1 VITVDLKRLHIR
13 PGAKVLDLGCGTGRH
28 ACAVAR
34 LKQVTAIGLDINRAD
49 AMEAK
54 KRLLDEESR
63 GVQGGGTWV
72 ILVADVT
79 ALPFKDNAFDC
90 VICSE
95 VLEHVPRQE
104 AAVAEATRVVKPGK
118 DLAISVPRYLPER
131 ICWALSEN
139 YHKANNGH
147 IRIYKKKELLALA
160 EQAGLEKW
168 ALHFAHSF
176 HTPFWWLKC
185 LVGPERTDSRLV
197 NLYHR
202 FLVWCIM
209 KRSAIARLLEH
220 LLNPLLG
227 KSLVLYLR
235 KERHA

>member
-1 VITVDLKRLHIR
+1 M
-13 PGAKVLDLGCGTGRH
+13 VLDLGCGTGRH
-28 ACAVAR
+28 ICAVAR
-34 LKQVTAIGLDINRAD
+34 LKQVIAIGLDISLAD
-49 AMEAK
+49 AREAQ
-54 KRLLDEESR
+54 KRLLYEQEL
-63 GVQGGGTWV
+63 GVQGGGVWG

-79 ALPFKDNAFDC
+79 ALPFKDAAFDC

-95 VLEHVPRQE
+95 VLEHVPRQD
-104 AAVAEATRVVKPGK
+104 AAIHEATRVVKPGK
-118 DLAISVPRYLPER
+118 DLVISVPRFLPER
-131 ICWALSEN
+131 ICWALSDD

-147 IRIYKKKELLALA
+147 IRIYKKKELIKRL
-160 EQAGLEKW
+160 EQAGLKNW
-168 ALHFAHSF
+168 AIHFAHSF

-209 KRSAIARLLEH
+209 KRNTIARLLEH

-235 KERHA
+235 KEKHA

>member
-1 VITVDLKRLHIR
+1 VITVDLKRLEIR

-28 ACAVAR
+28 TSAVAR
-34 LKQVTAIGLDINRAD
+34 LKQVIAIGLDINLAD
-49 AMEAK
+49 ARVAK
-54 KRLLDEESR
+54 KRLLYEQEL
-63 GVQGGGTWV
+63 GVQGGGVWG

-79 ALPFKDNAFDC
+79 ALPFKDNAYDC

-95 VLEHVPRQE
+95 VLEHVPRQD
-104 AAVAEATRVVKPGK
+104 AAIHEATRVVRPGK
-118 DLAISVPRYLPER
+118 DLVISVPRFLPER
-131 ICWALSEN
+131 ICWALSED

-147 IRIYKKKELLALA
+147 IRIYKKKELIKRL
-160 EQAGLEKW
+160 EQAGLKNW
-168 ALHFAHSF
+168 AIHFAHSF

-185 LVGPERTDSRLV
+185 LVGPERTDSLLV

-209 KRSAIARLLEH
+209 KRNGITRLLEH

-227 KSLVLYLR
+227 KSLVLYMR
-235 KERHA
+235 KGKHA

>member
-1 VITVDLKRLHIR
+1 VITVDLKRLEIR
-13 PGAKVLDLGCGTGRH
+13 PGSKVLDLGCGTGRH
-28 ACAVAR
+28 TSAVAR
-34 LKQVTAIGLDINRAD
+34 LKQVIAIGLDINLAD
-49 AMEAK
+49 AREAK
-54 KRLLDEESR
+54 KRLLYEQEL
-63 GVQGGGTWV
+63 GVQGGGVWG

-95 VLEHVPRQE
+95 VLEHVPRQDS
-104 AAVAEATRVVKPGK
+104 AIHEATRIVRPGK
-118 DLAISVPRYLPER
+118 DLVISVPRFLPER
-131 ICWALSEN
+131 ICWALSED

-147 IRIYKKKELLALA
+147 IRIYKKKELIKRL
-160 EQAGLEKW
+160 EQAGLKNW
-168 ALHFAHSF
+168 AIHFAHSF

-185 LVGPERTDSRLV
+185 LVGPERTDSRPV

-209 KRSAIARLLEH
+209 KRNAIARLLEH

-235 KERHA
+235 KEKHA

>member
-1 VITVDLKRLHIR
+1 
-13 PGAKVLDLGCGTGRH
+13 LDVGCGTGRH
-28 ACAVAR
+28 TCAVAR
-34 LKQVTAIGLDINRAD
+34 LKHMTAIGMDISFAEAR
-49 AMEAK
+49 EAK
-54 KRLLDEESR
+54 KRLLYEESL
-63 GVQGGGTWV
+63 GVQGGGVWG

-95 VLEHVPRQE
+95 VLEHVRRQD
-104 AAVAEATRVVKPGK
+104 AAIEETTRVVKPDR
-118 DLAISVPRYLPER
+118 DLVVSVPRYLPER
-131 ICWALSEN
+131 ICWALSQD
-139 YHKANNGH
+139 YHSASNGH
-147 IRIYKKKELLALA
+147 IRIYKKKELIELL
-160 EQAGLEKW
+160 EQAGLKKW
-168 ALHFAHSF
+168 ALHSAHSL

-185 LVGPERTDSRLV
+185 IVGPERTDSRLV

-209 KRSAIARLLEH
+209 KRNVTTRLLEH

-235 KERHA
+235 KGKHA

>member
-1 VITVDLKRLHIR
+1 VITVDLKRLEIR
-13 PGAKVLDLGCGTGRH
+13 PGSRVLDLGCGTGRH
-28 ACAVAR
+28 TSAVAR
-34 LKQVTAIGLDINRAD
+34 LKQVIAIGLDINLAD
-49 AMEAK
+49 AREAK
-54 KRLLDEESR
+54 KRLLYEQEL
-63 GVQGGGTWV
+63 GVQGGGVWG

-79 ALPFKDNAFDC
+79 ALPFKDDAFDC

-95 VLEHVPRQE
+95 VLEHVPRQD
-104 AAVAEATRVVKPGK
+104 AAIHEATRIVRPGK
-118 DLAISVPRYLPER
+118 DLVISVPRFLPER
-131 ICWALSEN
+131 ICWALSED

-147 IRIYKKKELLALA
+147 IRIYKKKELIKRL
-160 EQAGLEKW
+160 EQAGLKNW
-168 ALHFAHSF
+168 AIHFAHSF

-185 LVGPERTDSRLV
+185 LVGPERTDSLLV

-209 KRSAIARLLEH
+209 KRSEIARLLEH